1 MATGRRNN
9 DAHTNGNHTHEET
22 GTLSRSLKK
31 LFISLDASRRLDKH
45 DTCAP
50 SSYTPLI
57 LRTPSTRIL
66 DDTRVL
72 KLAVLKIRV
81 TRVLD
86 GVRQPLLRDSLK
98 RRNF

>member
-1 MATGRRNN
+1 VTK
-9 DAHTNGNHTHEET
+9 EKPCPVVC
-22 GTLSRSLKK
+22 KK
-31 LFISLDASRRLDKH
+31 LFHSFEASRRLHKH

-50 SSYTPLI
+50 SSYAPL
-57 LRTPSTRIL
+57 LLQSPSTRIL